1 MRYMTRK
8 EYDKVYL
15 FLAGLNK
22 ELDEVRGRILGQK
35 PLPSLREVF
44 LEIRREESRRR
55 VMLQRHKPKTNL
67 EIQSLALITRGRGGC
82 NHVTKRNFKRGKK
95 P

>member
-1 MRYMTRK
+1 MTRK

-35 PLPSLREVF
+35 PLPSLQEVF